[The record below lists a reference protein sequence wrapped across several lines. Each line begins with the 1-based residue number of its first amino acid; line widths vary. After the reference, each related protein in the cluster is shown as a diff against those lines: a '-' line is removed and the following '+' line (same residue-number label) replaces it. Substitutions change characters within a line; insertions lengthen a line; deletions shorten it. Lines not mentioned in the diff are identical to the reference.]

1 MSAPVLG
8 DVFQLEFC
16 AMAALSSDLRAFV
29 EEEGAV
35 HTQNFALFG
44 EAEVALSRATLVWK
58 RPLLNA
64 PCHTGFFSARFQGPD
79 MTR

>member
-1 MSAPVLG
+1 MSATALS
-8 DVFQLEFC
+8 DAFQLEFC
-16 AMAALSSDLRAFV
+16 AVPALPCDLGTFV

-35 HTQNFALFG
+35 HTQNFALFV
-44 EAEVALSRATLVWK
+44 EAQVALSRATLIWE

-79 MTR
+79 MAR